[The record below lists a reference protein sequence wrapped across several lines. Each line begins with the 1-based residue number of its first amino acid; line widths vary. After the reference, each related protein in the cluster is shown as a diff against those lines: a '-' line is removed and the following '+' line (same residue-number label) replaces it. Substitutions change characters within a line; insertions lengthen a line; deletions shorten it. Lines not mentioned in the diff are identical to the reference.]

1 MLDRLKNLE
10 QNIAELNKFKN
21 NNTPDS
27 IKNDIQKQWV
37 IRYGLFESIQI
48 VIDVACHLTSKY
60 NLGNPNNY
68 SDCIDL
74 LIRNKY
80 LIPELGNKF
89 TKMVGL
95 RNLLIHEPARR
106 TDGYVTIDLNKLFK
120 LLDELD
126 DFVLFADEV
135 KDVI

>member
-80 LIPELGNKF
+80 LTPELGNKF
-89 TKMVGL
+89 TRMVGL
-95 RNLLIHEPARR
+95 RNLLIHQ
-106 TDGYVTIDLNKLFK
+106 YVTIDLNKLFK

-126 DFVLFADEV
+126 DFVSFADEV

>member
-1 MLDRLKNLE
+1 MLDRLKILE
-10 QNIAELNKFKN
+10 QNIAELNKFKKE
-21 NNTPDS
+21 NTADS
-27 IKNDIQKQWV
+27 IKNNLQKQWV

-74 LIRNKY
+74 LVRNNHLTTK
-80 LIPELGNKF
+80 LGNKL
-89 TKMVGL
+89 TGIVGL
-95 RNLLIHEPARR
+95 RNLLIHE
-106 TDGYVTIDLNKLFK
+106 YVSIDLNRLFK

-126 DFVLFADEV
+126 DFASFSDEV
-135 KDVI
+135 KDII

>member
-80 LIPELGNKF
+80 LTPELGNKF
-89 TKMVGL
+89 TRMVGL
-95 RNLLIHEPARR
+95 RNLLIHE
-106 TDGYVTIDLNKLFK
+106 YVTIDLNKLFK

-126 DFVLFADEV
+126 DFVRFADEV